1 MRELRKIINNL
12 HKEIIL
18 FYRLLDHKSP
28 SMRIVLWLGV
38 FLMLSASCSRSDNK
52 SRSPETYKQEIR
64 ETEKEFEKMA
74 ADSGLAAAFSH
85 FAADSGV
92 VNASDSLFIGK
103 EAIHSFYQG
112 WAGNDMRLQWSPD
125 FVDVSASGDLGYT
138 YGKYIFSY
146 RDSLGRLVQ
155 SNGIFHTV
163 WKRQQDGAWRFV
175 WD

>member
-1 MRELRKIINNL
+1 MRELPKIINNL

-18 FYRLLDHKSP
+18 FYRLLDLKP
-28 SMRIVLWLGV
+28 PCMCRMLWLGV
-38 FLMLSASCSRSDNK
+38 LLMLSASCSRSENK
-52 SRSPETYKQEIR
+52 SRSVEAYRQEIR
-64 ETEKEFEKMA
+64 DTEKEFEKMA

-103 EAIHSFYQG
+103 DAIRRFYQG
-112 WAGNDMRLQWSPD
+112 WAGNDMRLRWSPD
-125 FVDVSASGDLGYT
+125 FVDVSAAGDLGYT
-138 YGKYIFSY
+138 YGKYIFTYS
-146 RDSLGRLVQ
+146 DSTGRLVQ

-163 WKRQQDGAWRFV
+163 WKRQQDGTWRFV

>member
-1 MRELRKIINNL
+1 
-12 HKEIIL
+12 
-18 FYRLLDHKSP
+18 
-28 SMRIVLWLGV
+28 MRIVLWLGV
-38 FLMLSASCSRSDNK
+38 IIMLSASCGRSDNR

-64 ETEKEFEKMA
+64 ETEMEFEKMA
-74 ADSGLAAAFSH
+74 ADSGLAAAFAY

-146 RDSLGRLVQ
+146 KDSLGRLVQ

-163 WKRQQDGAWRFV
+163 WKRQQDGTWRFV